1 MVYWHLL
8 AMFKSSS
15 CKAAKILWPS
25 KVPAH
30 SRAIA
35 LDSTLSALVSM
46 QRFVRLRERPSGS
59 LASVFDD
66 DQMGVAK
73 CSLHADRP
81 SSTQVFKTSREERSA
96 SALSLSKARQIAIP
110 KPLAAIFLRSLAK
123 AAWCCD

>member
-1 MVYWHLL
+1 
-8 AMFKSSS
+8 MFKSSS
-15 CKAAKILWPS
+15 CKAAKIPWPS

-46 QRFVRLRERPSGS
+46 QRFVRLIERPSGS

-73 CSLHADRP
+73 CSLNADRP
-81 SSTQVFKTSREERSA
+81 SSTKVFETSRGERFA
-96 SALSLSKARQIAIP
+96 SALSQQSTANRHP
-110 KPLAAIFLRSLAK
+110 K
-123 AAWCCD
+123 AAGRHILAVPGQGSLVL